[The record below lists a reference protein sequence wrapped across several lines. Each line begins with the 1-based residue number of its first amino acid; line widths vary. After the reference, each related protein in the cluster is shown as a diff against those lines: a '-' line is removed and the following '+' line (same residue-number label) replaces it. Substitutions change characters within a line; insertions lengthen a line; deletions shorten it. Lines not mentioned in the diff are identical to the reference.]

1 MSRARIVLDM
11 PDGVWVSEV
20 TKRHPD
26 ATVCVLSAVPAE
38 DSGIALITVYA
49 DEPDEIVPAI
59 ESHPGILE
67 AELVHESTG
76 QVTVQIETGTPMLV
90 LSAQTSGVLIDFPV
104 RISDGQVTLEV
115 SGAADRL
122 AALFEEFDGA
132 GVEYRVEYIREDPRP
147 EELLTETQRD
157 LLLTAVER
165 GYYETPRQCSLTE
178 LAAEVGLAKSTC
190 SETLQRAEGA
200 VIEAFVE
207 ELTGPI
213 GLQSDV
219 R

>member
-1 MSRARIVLDM
+1 MSRARIVLEM
-11 PDGVWVSEV
+11 PEGVWVSEV
-20 TKRHPD
+20 TADHPD

-38 DSGIALITVYA
+38 DSGIALITIYA
-49 DEPDEIVPAI
+49 DEPGEIVQAI
-59 ESHPGILE
+59 DSHPGILE
-67 AELVHESTG
+67 AELVHESMG
-76 QVTVQIETGTPMLV
+76 QVTVQIETRTPMLV

-122 AALFEEFDGA
+122 AALFEEFERA
-132 GVEYRVEYIREDPRP
+132 GVEYRVEYIRDDPRP
-147 EELLTETQRD
+147 EDLLTETQRD

-178 LAAEVGLAKSTC
+178 LAEEVGLAKSTC

>member
-11 PDGVWVSEV
+11 PEGVWVSEV
-20 TKRHPD
+20 TAQHPD

-67 AELVHESTG
+67 AEPVHESTG
-76 QVTVQIETGTPMLV
+76 QVTVQIETRTPMLV

-122 AALFEEFDGA
+122 SALFGEFDGA
-132 GVEYRVEYIREDPRP
+132 GVEYQVEYIRDDPRP

-157 LLLTAVER
+157 LLLTAVGR
-165 GYYETPRQCSLTE
+165 GYYDTPRQCSLTE
-178 LAAEVGLAKSTC
+178 LAEEVGLAKSTC

-207 ELTGPI
+207 ELTGPV

>member
-1 MSRARIVLDM
+1 MSRARIVLEM
-11 PDGVWVSEV
+11 PEGVWVSEV
-20 TKRHPD
+20 TAEHPD

-49 DEPDEIVPAI
+49 DDPDEIVPAI

-76 QVTVQIETGTPMLV
+76 QVTVQIETRTPMLV

-104 RISDGQVTLEV
+104 RISEGQVTLEV

-122 AALFEEFDGA
+122 AALFEEFERA
-132 GVEYRVEYIREDPRP
+132 GVEYRVEYIRDDPRP

-157 LLLTAVER
+157 LLLTAVEQ

-178 LAAEVGLAKSTC
+178 LAEEVGLAKSTC

-200 VIEAFVE
+200 VIETFVE